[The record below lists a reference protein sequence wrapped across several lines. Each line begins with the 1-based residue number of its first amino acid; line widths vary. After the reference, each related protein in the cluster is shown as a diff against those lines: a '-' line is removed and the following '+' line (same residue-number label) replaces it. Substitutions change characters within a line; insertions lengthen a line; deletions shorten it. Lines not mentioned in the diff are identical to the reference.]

1 MAPSCA
7 SPTWKN
13 DRAGEARIS
22 KRLDRFFAL
31 SSLLPHIQK
40 HRVWANPSEVS
51 DHYPVC
57 LEWNT
62 KFCVNIYPF
71 KFNRAWLLEE
81 GFSNLVKDYWTP
93 DRSPLGDNDISS
105 LVSKLKGLKVEV
117 KLWEKKKRMV
127 IKKELYE
134 IDSGIQTLL
143 DSSTSGIFNEQYLSS
158 MLVQKSH
165 KEKLLT
171 HERLTWLMKSRIKW
185 TEMGD
190 ANMKYFHSYASA
202 PKNFNSI
209 WSLDFDE
216 FHRYLL
222 GQFSSLSVYYAFRLY

>member
-1 MAPSCA
+1 MIVGGVFGLPNLIFASDLNFTLNGTEFWGKSDIMDPLAPFLSQLIKYANLIDMAPSCA

-13 DRAGEARIS
+13 DRAGEAEIS
-22 KRLDRFFAL
+22 KRLDRFFAS

-81 GFSNLVKDYWTP
+81 GFSNLVKDYWTA

-127 IKKELYE
+127 IKKNCMRL
-134 IDSGIQTLL
+134 IQ
-143 DSSTSGIFNEQYLSS
+143 
-158 MLVQKSH
+158 
-165 KEKLLT
+165 
-171 HERLTWLMKSRIKW
+171 
-185 TEMGD
+185 
-190 ANMKYFHSYASA
+190 
-202 PKNFNSI
+202 
-209 WSLDFDE
+209 E
-216 FHRYLL
+216 FKPC
-222 GQFSSLSVYYAFRLY
+222 